1 MTSLSFGATRPRDDQ
16 PAGVPPRAAGARI
29 AVIALL
35 TALMIGGLAPG
46 SASAGLLT
54 NVEKDA
60 FAAAEAVVF
69 TTSMLE
75 QQYGTTPATLSFSS
89 TTFSDTAWS
98 ITLTGDYSGR
108 FVDLPLSGT
117 FNTSTNQGTMG
128 SAPGTVGSDTWT
140 PSGTWSYTSI
150 NANTDGLTF
159 NLVGT
164 VFTVTTS
171 PITNINDRHTV
182 VPKLEVT
189 TDDGIT
195 RHTVSQGMYFWTR
208 FNVPVFVV
216 DQTDDSIGPSG
227 GRGTATVSASG
238 IQDGII
244 LSGTFLQAGGSIS
257 GTVSV
262 VPEPSSLSLTGLGLA
277 LVAAAGW
284 YRLRRVRLRRV
295 RPSFK

>member
-1 MTSLSFGATRPRDDQ
+1 MISLSCGATRPRDDQ
-16 PAGVPPRAAGARI
+16 QAGVPPRAAGARI

-46 SASAGLLT
+46 TASAGLLT

-75 QQYGTTPATLSFSS
+75 QAYGFTPATLSFSS

-98 ITLTGDYSGR
+98 ITLTGDYGGR
-108 FVDLPLSGT
+108 SVDLPLSGT

-128 SAPGTVGSDTWT
+128 IAPGMVGSDTWT
-140 PSGTWSYTSI
+140 PSGTWNYTSI

-159 NLVGT
+159 NLA
-164 VFTVTTS
+164 VT
-171 PITNINDRHTV
+171 IGLALLIVDRHTV
-182 VPKLEVT
+182 VPKRELT
-189 TDDGIT
+189 TDDGTT
-195 RHTVSQGMYFWTR
+195 RHTVSQGMYFWTL
-208 FNVPVFVV
+208 FNIPVGRVV

-227 GRGTATVSASG
+227 GRGTATVSASA
-238 IQDGII
+238 IQDDIL

-262 VPEPSSLSLTGLGLA
+262 IPEPSSLSLTGLGLA

-284 YRLRRVRLRRV
+284 YRRRVAR
-295 RPSFK
+295 